1 MFNIHNVYY
10 CTSLHNR
17 LKPTENPDDDIK
29 ENEYELPSQRPPV
42 RETTPLIPVEA
53 DSSTT
58 QTAQPLEKLTFAPDQ
73 GSSTVTPLS
82 LPHPKIEVDSF
93 YTTIVTNTSS
103 SSGKIPLP
111 PSTEK
116 VAYHK
121 VKRYKSELVCIGTCN
136 QYFFLADLR
145 DNIWSHSVCLLER
158 GKTKSF
164 AMMMVHAG
172 SS

>member
-10 CTSLHNR
+10 CILLHNW
-17 LKPTENPDDDIK
+17 LKPTENQDDDIK
-29 ENEYELPSQRPPV
+29 ENEYELSSQRPPV
-42 RETTPLIPVEA
+42 RETTPLITVEA

-58 QTAQPLEKLTFAPDQ
+58 QTAQPLEELTFAPDQ

-82 LPHPKIEVDSF
+82 LPHPRIEEDSF

-116 VAYHK
+116 VAYHE
-121 VKRYKSELVCIGTCN
+121 VKGFNSELVR
-136 QYFFLADLR
+136 QL
-145 DNIWSHSVCLLER
+145 
-158 GKTKSF
+158 
-164 AMMMVHAG
+164 MVHI
-172 SS
+172 

>member
-17 LKPTENPDDDIK
+17 LKTTENPDDDIK

-42 RETTPLIPVEA
+42 RETTPLVPVEA
-53 DSSTT
+53 DSSTA
-58 QTAQPLEKLTFAPDQ
+58 QTGQPLEKLTFAPDQ

-116 VAYHK
+116 VAYHE
-121 VKRYKSELVCIGTCN
+121 VKGYKSELVCVIRNGRY
-136 QYFFLADLR
+136 QFF
-145 DNIWSHSVCLLER
+145 S
-158 GKTKSF
+158 
-164 AMMMVHAG
+164 
-172 SS
+172 